1 VSTLAVC
8 AGSAL
13 VLPPSLV
20 DGVWGGASLT
30 GASLDR
36 GADHASSAVVT
47 AGDRASIDGA
57 GLRHDDLVAPIRAED
72 QAAVLRAGS
81 SIARIAT
88 SICAS
93 RPQAQHSMRAPP
105 LEDDDSSDGDGDGDG
120 DDDDDDVD
128 VLRMAGTDNAAP
140 ADTNQLGT
148 TEPDDERPTDT
159 LPTLDAYLPLSFVFD
174 VQSLRAPPQ

>member
-1 VSTLAVC
+1 M
-8 AGSAL
+8 
-13 VLPPSLV
+13 V
-20 DGVWGGASLT
+20 DGVLGGASLT

-36 GADHASSAVVT
+36 GADHASSAAVT
-47 AGDRASIDGA
+47 AGGVSLDGA
-57 GLRHDDLVAPIRAED
+57 GLRHGDLVAPIHAGD
-72 QAAVLRAGS
+72 QVAVQRPGS
-81 SIARIAT
+81 SIARIVT

-93 RPQAQHSMRAPP
+93 RPHAQHSMRAPP
-105 LEDDDSSDGDGDGDG
+105 LEDDDSSDGDGDGD
-120 DDDDDDVD
+120 DDDDDAD